1 MEKRLF
7 TSECV
12 TNGHPDKVADS
23 ISDAI
28 LDACLAQDPHSRV
41 ACETMVTTDFCI
53 ICGEIT
59 TKATVDYAAVAREA
73 IRKIGYVYPGDGFDA
88 DTVEIQCRIHTQ
100 SADIALGTNDEV
112 GGAGDQGM
120 MFGGACTQTPELM
133 PLPAAL
139 SRALCSRLTQCVHET
154 DLLRPDGKTQVTV
167 EFDEQGNV
175 VGIDTVVVSVMHSAD
190 FAIEALRK
198 YVRENVIAPVLE
210 RYGFHIENVAHIH
223 INPTGN
229 FVIGGPNGDTGLT
242 GRKIIVDT
250 YGGYF
255 SHGGGA
261 FSGKDPTKV
270 DRSAAYMARYMAKNL
285 VAAGLAT
292 KVQVQLA
299 YAIGVAQPVSLRVD
313 SYGTGKISDEKM
325 TELLRETCDM
335 TPAGIIRKLDLR
347 RPIYADTAAHGHFG
361 IESRPWEQTDTGG
374 QAAPA
379 FRNLKKTAGKGKSP
393 SLYFSGSTAQM
404 PKCSKHLYRVMTGS
418 RKLISFQYPPRG
430 IYSKFHRLPPVR
442 RVFLHLFPRWSSS
455 TLWWSYYS

>member
-12 TNGHPDKVADS
+12 TNGHPDKVADA

-28 LDACLAQDPHSRV
+28 LDECLRQDPGSRV
-41 ACETMVTTDFCI
+41 ACETMVTTNFCI

-59 TKATVDYAAVAREA
+59 TKAKVDYPAVARET

-88 DTVEIQCRIHTQ
+88 DSVEIQCRIHTQ

-139 SRALCSRLTQCVHET
+139 ARALCSRLTGCVHST

-167 EFDEQGNV
+167 EFDADGKV
-175 VGIDTVVVSVMHSAD
+175 VGIDTVVVSIMHSPD
-190 FAIEALRK
+190 FEIGQLRE
-198 YVRENVIAPVLE
+198 YVRENVIAPVLKQ
-210 RYGFHIENVAHIH
+210 YGFDIRRVPHIH

-285 VAAGLAT
+285 VAAGLASQ
-292 KVQVQLA
+292 VQVQLA
-299 YAIGVAQPVSLRVD
+299 YAIGVAEPVSLRVD
-313 SYGTGKISDEKM
+313 SYGTGIIADGKM
-325 TELLRETCDM
+325 TEILRKTCSL
-335 TPAGIIRKLDLR
+335 TPGGIIRRLDLR
-347 RPIYADTAAHGHFG
+347 RPIYADTASRGHFG
-361 IESRPWEQTDTGG
+361 VEGRPWEQTDL
-374 QAAPA
+374 AD
-379 FRNLKKTAGKGKSP
+379 
-393 SLYFSGSTAQM
+393 
-404 PKCSKHLYRVMTGS
+404 
-418 RKLISFQYPPRG
+418 KLRELAHI
-430 IYSKFHRLPPVR
+430 
-442 RVFLHLFPRWSSS
+442 
-455 TLWWSYYS
+455 

>member
-28 LDACLAQDPHSRV
+28 LDACLAQDPNSRV
-41 ACETMVTTDFCI
+41 ACETMVTTNFCL

-59 TKATVDYAAVAREA
+59 TKAEVDYAAVAREA
-73 IRKIGYVYPGDGFDA
+73 IRKIGYVYEGDGFDA

-133 PLPAAL
+133 PLPVAL
-139 SRALCSRLTQCVHET
+139 SRALANRLTECIHSN
-154 DLLRPDGKTQVTV
+154 DLLRADGKTQVSV
-167 EFDEQGNV
+167 EYDEQGNV
-175 VGIDTVVVSVMHSAD
+175 IGIDTVVVSVMHSAD
-190 FAIEALRK
+190 FEIEELRR
-198 YVRENVIAPVLE
+198 YVREGVIAPVLKN
-210 RYGFHIENVAHIH
+210 YGFDIANVANIH

-270 DRSAAYMARYMAKNL
+270 DRSGAYIARYMAKNL

-292 KVQVQLA
+292 QVQVQLA
-299 YAIGVAQPVSLRVD
+299 YAIGVAQPVSVRVD
-313 SYGTGKISDEKM
+313 SYGTGVISDEKM
-325 TELLRETCDM
+325 TELLRKTVDL
-335 TPAGIIRKLDLR
+335 TPAGIIRKLQLR
-347 RPIYADTAAHGHFG
+347 RPIYAPTAAVGHFG
-361 IESRPWEQTDTGG
+361 VEGRPWEETDL
-374 QAAPA
+374 APV
-379 FRNLKKTAGKGKSP
+379 LKELAG
-393 SLYFSGSTAQM
+393 
-404 PKCSKHLYRVMTGS
+404 
-418 RKLISFQYPPRG
+418 I
-430 IYSKFHRLPPVR
+430 
-442 RVFLHLFPRWSSS
+442 
-455 TLWWSYYS
+455 

>member
-23 ISDAI
+23 VSDAI
-28 LDACLAQDPHSRV
+28 LDACLAQDPNSRV
-41 ACETMVTTDFCI
+41 ACETMVTTDFCL

-59 TKATVDYAAVAREA
+59 TTAVVDYEAVAREA

-88 DTVEIQCRIHTQ
+88 DSVQIQCRVHTQ

-133 PLPAAL
+133 PLPVAL
-139 SRALCSRLTQCVHET
+139 SRALSNRLTECVHST
-154 DLLRPDGKTQVTV
+154 DLLKPDGKTQVSV
-167 EFDEQGNV
+167 EYDENNKP
-175 VGIDTVVVSVMHSAD
+175 VGIDTVVVSIMHAAE
-190 FAIEALRK
+190 FEMEELRK
-198 YVRENVIAPVLE
+198 YIREGVIAPVLKQ
-210 RYGFHIENVAHIH
+210 YGFDISDVKNIH

-250 YGGYF
+250 YGGWF

-285 VAAGLAT
+285 VAAGLAEE
-292 KVQVQLA
+292 VQVQLA
-299 YAIGVAQPVSLRVD
+299 YAIGVAQPVSLRVE

-325 TELLRETCDM
+325 TELLRKVCDM
-335 TPAGIIRKLDLR
+335 TPGGIIRKLQLR
-347 RPIYADTAAHGHFG
+347 RPIYAPTAAFGHFG
-361 IESRPWEQTDTGG
+361 VADRPWEQTDLADT
-374 QAAPA
+374 
-379 FRNLKKTAGKGKSP
+379 LKELAG
-393 SLYFSGSTAQM
+393 
-404 PKCSKHLYRVMTGS
+404 
-418 RKLISFQYPPRG
+418 I
-430 IYSKFHRLPPVR
+430 
-442 RVFLHLFPRWSSS
+442 
-455 TLWWSYYS
+455 

>member
-1 MEKRLF
+1 MEKILF

-28 LDACLAQDPHSRV
+28 LDACLAQDPGSRV
-41 ACETMVTTDFCI
+41 ACETMVTTDFCL

-59 TKATVDYAAVAREA
+59 TKAQVDYQTVAREA
-73 IRKIGYVYPGDGFDA
+73 IRNIGYVYPDAGFDA
-88 DTVEIQCRIHTQ
+88 DTVEILCKIHTQ

-120 MFGGACTQTPELM
+120 MFGGACDQTPELM
-133 PLPAAL
+133 PLPIALARAL
-139 SRALCSRLTQCVHET
+139 SNRLTQCVHSN
-154 DLLRPDGKTQVTV
+154 DLLRPDGKTQVSV

-175 VGIDTVVVSVMHSAD
+175 VGIDTVVVSIMHSAD
-190 FAIEALRK
+190 FEMSELRR
-198 YVRENVIAPVLE
+198 YIREGVIAPVLKA
-210 RYGFHIENVAHIH
+210 YGFDIADVAHIH

-285 VAAGLAT
+285 VAAGLAK

-299 YAIGVAQPVSLRVD
+299 YAIGVAEPVSVRVD
-313 SYGTGKISDEKM
+313 SYGTGVVSDEKM
-325 TELLRETCDM
+325 TEYLRKVCDL
-335 TPAGIIRKLDLR
+335 TPGGIIRKLELR
-347 RPIYADTAAHGHFG
+347 RPIYAPTAAQGHFG
-361 IESRPWEQTDTGG
+361 VEGYPWERTDL
-374 QAAPA
+374 AAS
-379 FRNLKKTAGKGKSP
+379 LKELAG
-393 SLYFSGSTAQM
+393 L
-404 PKCSKHLYRVMTGS
+404 
-418 RKLISFQYPPRG
+418 
-430 IYSKFHRLPPVR
+430 
-442 RVFLHLFPRWSSS
+442 
-455 TLWWSYYS
+455 

>member
-1 MEKRLF
+1 MYTVFMKGKQKMEKRLF

-12 TNGHPDKVADS
+12 TCGHPDKVADA

-28 LDACLAQDPHSRV
+28 LDACLAQDPNSRV
-41 ACETMVTTDFCI
+41 ACETTVTTNFCL

-59 TKATVDYAAVAREA
+59 TKAVVDYEAVARQVIA
-73 IRKIGYVYPGDGFDA
+73 SIGYTVPEDQFAA
-88 DTVEIQCRIHTQ
+88 DTVEILCKIHTQ

-133 PLPAAL
+133 PLPVAL
-139 SRALCSRLTQCVHET
+139 SRALCNRLTECVHST

-167 EFDEQGNV
+167 EYDEEGNAI
-175 VGIDTVVVSVMHSAD
+175 GIDTVVVSVMHSAD
-190 FAIEALRK
+190 FAISELRS
-198 YVRENVIAPVLE
+198 YIREGVIAPVLK
-210 RYGFHIENVAHIH
+210 RYGFDIADVAHIH

-285 VAAGLAT
+285 VAAGLA
-292 KVQVQLA
+292 KQVEVQLA
-299 YAIGVAQPVSLRVD
+299 YAIGVAEPVSVRVD
-313 SYGTGKISDEKM
+313 SYGTGVISDEKM
-325 TELLRETCDM
+325 TAMLRKLCDL
-335 TPAGIIRKLDLR
+335 TPGGIIRKLDLR
-347 RPIYADTAAHGHFG
+347 RPIYAPTAAVGHFG
-361 IESRPWEQTDTGG
+361 VEDRPWEQTDIAE
-374 QAAPA
+374 Q
-379 FRNLKKTAGKGKSP
+379 LKQLAE
-393 SLYFSGSTAQM
+393 
-404 PKCSKHLYRVMTGS
+404 
-418 RKLISFQYPPRG
+418 I
-430 IYSKFHRLPPVR
+430 
-442 RVFLHLFPRWSSS
+442 
-455 TLWWSYYS
+455 

>member
-12 TNGHPDKVADS
+12 TCGHPDKVADA

-28 LDACLAQDPHSRV
+28 LDACLAQDPNSRV
-41 ACETMVTTDFCI
+41 ACETMVTTDFCV

-59 TKATVDYAAVAREA
+59 TKAKVDYEQVARDT
-73 IRKIGYVYPGDGFDA
+73 IRSIGYIYPEDGFCA
-88 DTVEIQCRIHTQ
+88 DTVQILCKIHTQ

-120 MFGGACTQTPELM
+120 MFGGACAQTKELM

-139 SRALCSRLTQCVHET
+139 ARALANRLTACVKSN

-167 EFDEQGNV
+167 AYDDEGNV
-175 VGIDTVVVSVMHSAD
+175 TGIDTVVVSIMHSAD
-190 FAIEALRK
+190 FEISELRR
-198 YVRENVIAPVLE
+198 YIRLGVIAPVLRE
-210 RYGFHIENVAHIH
+210 YGFDMEEVSHIH

-250 YGGYF
+250 YGGWF

-285 VAAGLAT
+285 AAAGLA
-292 KVQVQLA
+292 KQVQVQLA
-299 YAIGVAQPVSLRVD
+299 YAIGVAEPVSVRVD
-313 SYGTGKISDEKM
+313 SYGTGIISDDAM
-325 TELLRETCDM
+325 TELLRKHCDL
-335 TPAGIIRKLDLR
+335 TPGGIINRFNLR
-347 RPIYADTAAHGHFG
+347 RPIYSAAVVHGHFG
-361 IESRPWEQTDTGG
+361 HGEHPWEQTDL
-374 QAAPA
+374 ASE
-379 FRNLKKTAGKGKSP
+379 L
-393 SLYFSGSTAQM
+393 
-404 PKCSKHLYRVMTGS
+404 SK
-418 RKLISFQYPPRG
+418 
-430 IYSKFHRLPPVR
+430 
-442 RVFLHLFPRWSSS
+442 
-455 TLWWSYYS
+455 

>member
-28 LDACLAQDPHSRV
+28 LDACLAQDPGSRV
-41 ACETMVTTDFCI
+41 ACETMVTTDFCL

-59 TKATVDYAAVAREA
+59 TKAKVDYAAVAREA
-73 IRKIGYVYPGDGFDA
+73 IRQIGYVYAGDGFDA

-133 PLPAAL
+133 PLPVAL
-139 SRALCSRLTQCVHET
+139 SRALANRLTECIHSN
-154 DLLRPDGKTQVTV
+154 DLLRADGKTQVSV
-167 EFDEQGNV
+167 EYDEQGNV
-175 VGIDTVVVSVMHSAD
+175 VGIDTVVVSVMHSKD
-190 FAIEALRK
+190 FEIEELRR
-198 YVRENVIAPVLE
+198 YIREGVIAPVLKN
-210 RYGFHIENVAHIH
+210 YGFDIANVSNIH
-223 INPTGN
+223 INPTGS

-270 DRSAAYMARYMAKNL
+270 DRSAAYIARYMAKNL

-292 KVQVQLA
+292 QVQVQLA
-299 YAIGVAQPVSLRVD
+299 YAIGVAQPVSVRVD
-313 SYGTGKISDEKM
+313 SYGTGVISDEKM
-325 TELLRETCDM
+325 TELLRKTVDL

-347 RPIYADTAAHGHFG
+347 RPIYAPTAAVGHFG
-361 IESRPWEQTDTGG
+361 VEGRPWENTDL
-374 QAAPA
+374 APV
-379 FRNLKKTAGKGKSP
+379 LKELAG
-393 SLYFSGSTAQM
+393 
-404 PKCSKHLYRVMTGS
+404 
-418 RKLISFQYPPRG
+418 I
-430 IYSKFHRLPPVR
+430 
-442 RVFLHLFPRWSSS
+442 
-455 TLWWSYYS
+455 

>member
-28 LDACLAQDPHSRV
+28 LDACLAQDPNSRV
-41 ACETMVTTDFCI
+41 ACETMVTTDLCL

-59 TKATVDYAAVAREA
+59 TKAVVDYPAVARQA

-88 DTVEIQCRIHTQ
+88 DTVEIQCHIHTQ
-100 SADIALGTNDEV
+100 SVDIAMGTNDQV

-133 PLPAAL
+133 PMPIALARAL
-139 SRALCSRLTQCVHET
+139 SNRLSECIRST
-154 DLLRPDGKTQVTV
+154 DLLRPDGKTQATV

-175 VGIDTVVVSVMHSAD
+175 VGVDTVVVSVMHSQD
-190 FAIEALRK
+190 FEIEALRAYIAK
-198 YVRENVIAPVLE
+198 EVIAPVLAK
-210 RYGFHIENVAHIH
+210 YGFRTENVKHIF

-250 YGGYF
+250 YGGFF

-270 DRSAAYMARYMAKNL
+270 DRSAAYLARYMAKNL

-299 YAIGVAQPVSLRVD
+299 YAIGVAEPVSVRVD
-313 SYGTGKISDEKM
+313 SFGTGVIPEEQM
-325 TELLRETCDM
+325 TELLRKTVDM
-335 TPAGIIRKLDLR
+335 TPAGIIRRFDLR
-347 RPIYADTAAHGHFG
+347 RPIYAATAANGHFG
-361 IESRPWEQTDTGG
+361 VEDRPWEKTDL
-374 QAAPA
+374 AEE
-379 FRNLKKTAGKGKSP
+379 LKA
-393 SLYFSGSTAQM
+393 L
-404 PKCSKHLYRVMTGS
+404 V
-418 RKLISFQYPPRG
+418 
-430 IYSKFHRLPPVR
+430 
-442 RVFLHLFPRWSSS
+442 
-455 TLWWSYYS
+455 

>member
-41 ACETMVTTDFCI
+41 ACETMVTTNFCI

-167 EFDEQGNV
+167 EFNEQGNV
-175 VGIDTVVVSVMHSAD
+175 VGIDTVVVSIMHSAD
-190 FAIEALRK
+190 FPIEALRK

-210 RYGFHIENVAHIH
+210 RYGFHVENVAHIH

-325 TELLRETCDM
+325 TELLRQTCDM

-361 IESRPWEQTDTGG
+361 IESRPWEQTDL
-374 QAAPA
+374 ADKL
-379 FRNLKKTAGKGKSP
+379 RELAG
-393 SLYFSGSTAQM
+393 
-404 PKCSKHLYRVMTGS
+404 
-418 RKLISFQYPPRG
+418 I
-430 IYSKFHRLPPVR
+430 
-442 RVFLHLFPRWSSS
+442 
-455 TLWWSYYS
+455 

>member
-28 LDACLAQDPHSRV
+28 LDACLAQDPQSRV
-41 ACETMVTTDFCI
+41 ACETMVTTDFCM

-59 TKATVDYAAVAREA
+59 TRAVVDYAAVAREA
-73 IRKIGYVYPGDGFDA
+73 IRAIGYTHKGDGFDA

-100 SADIALGTNDEV
+100 SADIALGTNDET

-139 SRALCSRLTQCVHET
+139 SRALCNRLTACVKEN
-154 DLLRPDGKTQVTV
+154 DLLRPDGKTQVSV
-167 EFDEQGNV
+167 EFDDQGNV
-175 VGIDTVVVSVMHSAD
+175 VGIDTVVVSIMHSAD
-190 FAIEALRK
+190 FPMEELRA
-198 YVRENVIAPVLE
+198 YIRQQVIAPVLE
-210 RYGFHIENVAHIH
+210 QYGFDIAKVSHVF

-285 VAAGLAT
+285 VAAGLASR
-292 KVQVQLA
+292 VQVQLA
-299 YAIGVAQPVSLRVD
+299 YAIGVAEPVSLRVD

-325 TELLRETCDM
+325 VELLRKTCDM
-335 TPAGIIRKLDLR
+335 TPGGIIHKLDLR
-347 RPIYADTAAHGHFG
+347 KPVYASTAAKGHFG
-361 IESRPWEQTDTGG
+361 VEGKTWEQTDLAET
-374 QAAPA
+374 
-379 FRNLKKTAGKGKSP
+379 L
-393 SLYFSGSTAQM
+393 
-404 PKCSKHLYRVMTGS
+404 
-418 RKLISFQYPPRG
+418 RKLSG
-430 IYSKFHRLPPVR
+430 I
-442 RVFLHLFPRWSSS
+442 
-455 TLWWSYYS
+455 

>member
-12 TNGHPDKVADS
+12 TCGHPDKVADA

-28 LDACLAQDPHSRV
+28 LDACLAQDANSRV
-41 ACETMVTTDFCI
+41 ACETMVTTNFCI

-59 TKATVDYAAVAREA
+59 TKAVVDYEAIARET
-73 IRKIGYVYPGDGFDA
+73 IRKIGYVYPNAGFCA
-88 DTVEIQCRIHTQ
+88 DTVEVLCKVHTQ

-120 MFGGACTQTPELM
+120 MFGGACDQTKELM

-139 SRALCSRLTQCVHET
+139 SRALANRLTLCVQSN

-167 EFDEQGNV
+167 AYDEAGNV
-175 VGIDTVVVSVMHSAD
+175 TGIDTVVVSVMHSAD
-190 FAIEALRK
+190 FEMTELRR
-198 YVRENVIAPVLE
+198 YIREGVIAPVLAD
-210 RYGFHIENVAHIH
+210 YGFSVDAVEHIH

-229 FVIGGPNGDTGLT
+229 FVIGGPDGDTGLT

-285 VAAGLAT
+285 VAAGLAHQ
-292 KVQVQLA
+292 VQVQLA
-299 YAIGVAQPVSLRVD
+299 YAIGVAEPVSVRVD
-313 SYGTGKISDEKM
+313 SYGTGIISDEAL
-325 TELLRETCDM
+325 TALLRKTCDL
-335 TPAGIIRKLDLR
+335 TPGGIIRRFGLR
-347 RPIYADTAAHGHFG
+347 RPIYGVTAIEGHFG
-361 IESRPWEQTDTGG
+361 QNSHPWEQTDL
-374 QAAPA
+374 ADV
-379 FRNLKKTAGKGKSP
+379 LKELAKA
-393 SLYFSGSTAQM
+393 
-404 PKCSKHLYRVMTGS
+404 
-418 RKLISFQYPPRG
+418 I
-430 IYSKFHRLPPVR
+430 
-442 RVFLHLFPRWSSS
+442 
-455 TLWWSYYS
+455 

>member
-1 MEKRLF
+1 MEKILF

-28 LDACLAQDPHSRV
+28 LDACLAQDPGSRV
-41 ACETMVTTDFCI
+41 ACETIVTTDFCL

-59 TKATVDYAAVAREA
+59 TKAVVDYKAVAREA

-88 DTVEIQCRIHTQ
+88 DSVEIQCRIHTQ

-133 PLPAAL
+133 PLPVALARAL
-139 SRALCSRLTQCVHET
+139 SNRLTECVHST
-154 DLLRPDGKTQVTV
+154 DLLRPDGKTQVSV
-167 EFDEQGNV
+167 EYDEKGNV

-190 FAIEALRK
+190 FEISQLRK
-198 YVRENVIAPVLE
+198 YIREGVIAPVLKD
-210 RYGFHIENVAHIH
+210 YGFDIANVANIH

-292 KVQVQLA
+292 QVQVQLA
-299 YAIGVAQPVSLRVD
+299 YAIGVAQPVSVRVD
-313 SYGTGKISDEKM
+313 SYGTGVISDEKM
-325 TELLRETCDM
+325 TELLRQTCDM

-347 RPIYADTAAHGHFG
+347 RPIYAPTAAVGHFG
-361 IESRPWEQTDTGG
+361 VSDRPWEQTDI
-374 QAAPA
+374 ADE
-379 FRNLKKTAGKGKSP
+379 LK
-393 SLYFSGSTAQM
+393 
-404 PKCSKHLYRVMTGS
+404 
-418 RKLISFQYPPRG
+418 
-430 IYSKFHRLPPVR
+430 RLANI
-442 RVFLHLFPRWSSS
+442 
-455 TLWWSYYS
+455 

>member
-28 LDACLAQDPHSRV
+28 LDACLAQDPNSRV
-41 ACETMVTTDFCI
+41 ACETMVTTNFCL

-59 TKATVDYAAVAREA
+59 TTATVDYPAIAREA

-133 PLPAAL
+133 PLPVAL
-139 SRALCSRLTQCVHET
+139 SRALSNRLTQCVHSN
-154 DLLRPDGKTQVTV
+154 DLLRPDGKTQVSV
-167 EFDEQGNV
+167 EYDEQGNV
-175 VGIDTVVVSVMHSAD
+175 VGIDTVVVSIMHSAD
-190 FAIEALRK
+190 FAMDELRK
-198 YVRENVIAPVLE
+198 YIRQGVIAPVL
-210 RYGFHIENVAHIH
+210 RDYGFDIENVPHIH

-270 DRSAAYMARYMAKNL
+270 DRSAAYIARYMAKNL

-292 KVQVQLA
+292 QVQVQLA

-313 SYGTGKISDEKM
+313 SYGTGVISDEKL
-325 TELLRETCDM
+325 TELLRKTVDL
-335 TPAGIIRKLDLR
+335 TPAGIIRRLNLR
-347 RPIYADTAAHGHFG
+347 RPIYAPTAEAGHFG
-361 IESRPWEQTDTGG
+361 VADRPWEQTDL
-374 QAAPA
+374 API
-379 FRNLKKTAGKGKSP
+379 LKEM
-393 SLYFSGSTAQM
+393 AQE
-404 PKCSKHLYRVMTGS
+404 
-418 RKLISFQYPPRG
+418 I
-430 IYSKFHRLPPVR
+430 
-442 RVFLHLFPRWSSS
+442 
-455 TLWWSYYS
+455 

>member
-12 TNGHPDKVADS
+12 TCGHPDKVADA

-28 LDACLAQDPHSRV
+28 LDACLAQDPSSRV
-41 ACETMVTTDFCI
+41 ACETMVTTNFCL

-59 TKATVDYAAVAREA
+59 TKAVVDYEA
-73 IRKIGYVYPGDGFDA
+73 IARDTIRRIGYVYREDEFCA

-133 PLPAAL
+133 PMASAMARAL
-139 SRALCSRLTQCVHET
+139 SNRLTQCIASGSN
-154 DLLRPDGKTQVTV
+154 LRPDGKTQVSV
-167 EFDEQGNV
+167 ELDDKGNV
-175 VGIDTVVVSVMHSAD
+175 IGIDTVVVSVMHSKD
-190 FAIEALRK
+190 FPVEQVRT
-198 YVRENVIAPVLE
+198 YVRKHVIAPVLE
-210 RYGFHIENVAHIH
+210 QYGFHLADVAHVH

-285 VAAGLAT
+285 VAAGLA
-292 KVQVQLA
+292 KQVQVQLA
-299 YAIGVAQPVSLRVD
+299 YAIGVAEPVSVRVD
-313 SYGTGKISDEKM
+313 SYGTGVISDEEM
-325 TELLRETCDM
+325 TALLRKTCDM
-335 TPAGIIRKLDLR
+335 TPAGIISKLQLR
-347 RPIYADTAAHGHFG
+347 RPIYSATASEGHFG
-361 IESRPWEQTDTGG
+361 VADRPWEATDL
-374 QAAPA
+374 AEV
-379 FRNLKKTAGKGKSP
+379 FRCECGL
-393 SLYFSGSTAQM
+393 
-404 PKCSKHLYRVMTGS
+404 
-418 RKLISFQYPPRG
+418 
-430 IYSKFHRLPPVR
+430 
-442 RVFLHLFPRWSSS
+442 
-455 TLWWSYYS
+455 

>member
-28 LDACLAQDPHSRV
+28 LDACLAQDPDSRV
-41 ACETMVTTDFCI
+41 ACETMVTTNFCI

-59 TKATVDYAAVAREA
+59 TKAVVDYKEVAREA
-73 IRKIGYVYPGDGFDA
+73 IRRIGYIYPGDGFDA

-133 PLPAAL
+133 PMPIALARAL
-139 SRALCSRLTQCVHET
+139 SNRLTACIHSN

-167 EFDEQGNV
+167 EFDEKGKV
-175 VGIDTVVVSVMHSAD
+175 VGIDTVVVSIMHSAD
-190 FAIEALRK
+190 FAMEELRR
-198 YVRENVIAPVLE
+198 YIREGVIAPVLKN
-210 RYGFHIENVAHIH
+210 YGFDIADVAHIH

-292 KVQVQLA
+292 QVQVQLA

-313 SYGTGKISDEKM
+313 SFGTGVISDEKM
-325 TELLRETCDM
+325 TELLRRTCDL
-335 TPAGIIRKLDLR
+335 TPAGIIRRLDLR
-347 RPIYADTAAHGHFG
+347 RPIYASTAAIGHFG
-361 IESRPWEQTDTGG
+361 VEGRPWERTDL
-374 QAAPA
+374 AEE
-379 FRNLKKTAGKGKSP
+379 LKALAG
-393 SLYFSGSTAQM
+393 L
-404 PKCSKHLYRVMTGS
+404 
-418 RKLISFQYPPRG
+418 
-430 IYSKFHRLPPVR
+430 
-442 RVFLHLFPRWSSS
+442 
-455 TLWWSYYS
+455 

>member
-28 LDACLAQDPHSRV
+28 LDACLVQDPGSRV
-41 ACETMVTTDFCI
+41 ACETMVTTNFCL

-59 TKATVDYAAVAREA
+59 TKAVVDYEQVAREA

-88 DTVEIQCRIHTQ
+88 DTVEIQCRVHTQ

-133 PLPAAL
+133 PLPVALARAL
-139 SRALCSRLTQCVHET
+139 SNRLTDCIHSN
-154 DLLRPDGKTQVTV
+154 DLLRADGKTQVSV
-167 EFDEQGNV
+167 EYDEKGNV

-190 FAIEALRK
+190 FAIEELRR
-198 YVRENVIAPVLE
+198 YVREGVIAPVLKQ
-210 RYGFHIENVAHIH
+210 YGFDIANVANIH

-292 KVQVQLA
+292 QVQVQLA
-299 YAIGVAQPVSLRVD
+299 YAIGVAEPVSVRVD
-313 SYGTGKISDEKM
+313 SYGTGVISDEAM
-325 TELLRETCDM
+325 TALLRKTCDM
-335 TPAGIIRKLDLR
+335 TPAGIINKLQLR
-347 RPIYADTAAHGHFG
+347 RPIYSPTAAKGHFG
-361 IESRPWEQTDTGG
+361 VENLPWEATDL
-374 QAAPA
+374 AAE
-379 FRNLKKTAGKGKSP
+379 LKKLA
-393 SLYFSGSTAQM
+393 A
-404 PKCSKHLYRVMTGS
+404 
-418 RKLISFQYPPRG
+418 I
-430 IYSKFHRLPPVR
+430 
-442 RVFLHLFPRWSSS
+442 
-455 TLWWSYYS
+455 

>member
-23 ISDAI
+23 VSDAI
-28 LDACLAQDPHSRV
+28 LDACLAQDPNSRV
-41 ACETMVTTDFCI
+41 ACETMVTTDFCL

-59 TKATVDYAAVAREA
+59 TTAVVDYKAVAREA

-88 DTVEIQCRIHTQ
+88 DSVEIQCRIHTQ

-133 PLPAAL
+133 PLPVAL
-139 SRALCSRLTQCVHET
+139 SRALSNRLTECIHST
-154 DLLRPDGKTQVTV
+154 DLLKPDGKTQVSV
-167 EFDEQGNV
+167 EYDENNKP
-175 VGIDTVVVSVMHSAD
+175 VGIDTVVVSIMHAAE
-190 FAIEALRK
+190 FEMEELRK
-198 YVRENVIAPVLE
+198 YVREGVIAPVLKA
-210 RYGFHIENVAHIH
+210 YGFDIADVKNIH

-250 YGGYF
+250 YGGWF

-285 VAAGLAT
+285 VAAGLAEE
-292 KVQVQLA
+292 VQVQLA
-299 YAIGVAQPVSLRVD
+299 YAIGVAQPVSLRVE

-325 TELLRETCDM
+325 TELLRKTCDM
-335 TPAGIIRKLDLR
+335 TPGGIIRKLQLR
-347 RPIYADTAAHGHFG
+347 RPIYAPTAAFGHFG
-361 IESRPWEQTDTGG
+361 VADRPWEQTDLAET
-374 QAAPA
+374 
-379 FRNLKKTAGKGKSP
+379 LKEMAG
-393 SLYFSGSTAQM
+393 
-404 PKCSKHLYRVMTGS
+404 
-418 RKLISFQYPPRG
+418 I
-430 IYSKFHRLPPVR
+430 
-442 RVFLHLFPRWSSS
+442 
-455 TLWWSYYS
+455 

>member
-28 LDACLAQDPHSRV
+28 LDACLAQDPQSRV
-41 ACETMVTTDFCI
+41 ACETMVTTDFCM

-59 TKATVDYAAVAREA
+59 TRAVVDYASVAREA
-73 IRKIGYVYPGDGFDA
+73 IRAIGYTHKGDGFDA

-100 SADIALGTNDEV
+100 SADIALGTNEEV

-139 SRALCSRLTQCVHET
+139 SRALCNRLTACVKEN
-154 DLLRPDGKTQVTV
+154 DLLRPDGKTQVSV
-167 EFDEQGNV
+167 EFDDQGNV
-175 VGIDTVVVSVMHSAD
+175 VGIDTVVVSIMHSAA
-190 FAIEALRK
+190 FPMEELRT
-198 YVRENVIAPVLE
+198 YIREQVIAPVLE
-210 RYGFHIENVAHIH
+210 RYGFDIAKVCHVF

-285 VAAGLAT
+285 VAAGLASQ
-292 KVQVQLA
+292 VQVQLA
-299 YAIGVAQPVSLRVD
+299 YAIGVAEPVSLRVD

-325 TELLRETCDM
+325 VELLRKTCDM
-335 TPAGIIRKLDLR
+335 TPGGIIRKLDLR
-347 RPIYADTAAHGHFG
+347 KPVYASTAAKGHFG
-361 IESRPWEQTDTGG
+361 VEGKTWEQTDLAET
-374 QAAPA
+374 
-379 FRNLKKTAGKGKSP
+379 L
-393 SLYFSGSTAQM
+393 
-404 PKCSKHLYRVMTGS
+404 
-418 RKLISFQYPPRG
+418 RKLSG
-430 IYSKFHRLPPVR
+430 I
-442 RVFLHLFPRWSSS
+442 
-455 TLWWSYYS
+455 